1 MTSSIKTSI
10 KTRQFLRLALLA
22 GSVAGALAVSP
33 AFAQAP
39 PPAWQGVYEGT
50 IGKARIV
57 LALNPLSTRYFYLG
71 KANDLGLM
79 IPDDGSLSRLQETL
93 APDVSDDDIKTKPKL
108 VTGVWSLSYDKGA
121 LSGTWKDPSGKNEQ
135 PIALTRLS
143 TGDEGT
149 YAVTMTLDNPGVYA
163 AHWLRAAPA
172 LVASDKETTI
182 GPLTLKNMRDP
193 SFGGEVPRLV
203 KAPEGVRI
211 DAVNVG
217 LERLQRYL
225 RATDRECFQGS
236 RTFRART
243 SDDPV
248 SAPDK
253 KSDDDEE
260 NATILNATYAT
271 NRLLVLEE
279 SHMTFC
285 GGAHPNMSIA
295 MYTFDLSD
303 GALVTG
309 AGGEADAFDDLGA
322 KGLGRALDLGTASKR
337 AKFDAFWK
345 GAMRVGI
352 TADRKATKAAE
363 KADPKKAA
371 AKKDDDDD
379 GDCGKEI
386 ENQLKQRPL
395 TIHAYPTEK
404 GLAVRVAGFPHVI
417 QICEVSD
424 PINPVVLPYTALKPF
439 LKAGQ
444 RLLPAGN

>member
-1 MTSSIKTSI
+1 
-10 KTRQFLRLALLA
+10 
-22 GSVAGALAVSP
+22 
-33 AFAQAP
+33 
-39 PPAWQGVYEGT
+39 
-50 IGKARIV
+50 
-57 LALNPLSTRYFYLG
+57 LST
-71 KANDLGLM
+71 
-79 IPDDGSLSRLQETL
+79 
-93 APDVSDDDIKTKPKL
+93 V
-108 VTGVWSLSYDKGA
+108 
-121 LSGTWKDPSGKNEQ
+121 
-135 PIALTRLS
+135 
-143 TGDEGT
+143 DEGT
-149 YAVTMTLDNPGVYA
+149 YAVTMTLNNPGVYA
-163 AHWLRAAPA
+163 THWLRAAPA

-203 KAPEGVRI
+203 KAPEGIRI
-211 DAVNVG
+211 DAVNAG

-225 RATDRECFQGS
+225 RVIDRECFQGS

-248 SAPDK
+248 SSLDK
-253 KSDDDEE
+253 KSDDDED
-260 NATILNATYAT
+260 NATTLNATYAT

-309 AGGEADAFDDLGA
+309 AGGEADAFDDLGP

-352 TADRKATKAAE
+352 AADRKATKAAE
-363 KADPKKAA
+363 KADPKKADPKKAA

-386 ENQLKQRPL
+386 ENQLKQKPL

-417 QICEVSD
+417 QVCEVSD
-424 PINPVVLPYTALKPF
+424 PINPVVLPYAALKPF

-444 RLLPAGN
+444 TLLP

>member
-1 MTSSIKTSI
+1 MSMTSPAKPSPAKP
-10 KTRQFLRLALLA
+10 RHLLHLALLA
-22 GSVAGALAVSP
+22 CSVAGALAASP

-50 IGKARIV
+50 IGKAHVV
-57 LALNPLSTRYFYLG
+57 LALTPISTRYFYLG

-79 IPDDGSLSRLQETL
+79 IPDDGNLSKLQETL
-93 APDVSDDDIKTKPKL
+93 APDMSDDDIKKEPKL

-121 LSGTWKDPSGKNEQ
+121 LSGTWKDPGGKNEQ
-135 PIALTRLS
+135 PIALKRLS

-149 YAVTMTLDNPGVYA
+149 YAVTMTLDNPGVYT

-211 DAVNVG
+211 DAVNAG

-248 SAPDK
+248 SALDK
-253 KSDDDEE
+253 KSDDDDD
-260 NATILNATYAT
+260 NATILKATFAT
-271 NRLLVLEE
+271 DHLLTLEE

-285 GGAHPNMSIA
+285 GGAHPNMNIG

-309 AGGEADAFDDLGA
+309 ARGGDDEFDDLGP

-337 AKFDAFWK
+337 AKFDSFWK

-352 TADRKATKAAE
+352 AADRAATKAAE
-363 KADPKKAA
+363 KG
-371 AKKDDDDD
+371 KKDKKEDGDD
-379 GDCGKEI
+379 GDCSRLTEAKLKE
-386 ENQLKQRPL
+386 KPL
-395 TIHAYPTEK
+395 TIHAYPTSK
-404 GLAVRVAGFPHVI
+404 GLAVRVADFPHYAEV
-417 QICEVSD
+417 CEVTD
-424 PINPVVLPYTALKPF
+424 PINPVVLPYAALKPF
-439 LKAGQ
+439 LKPGQ
-444 RLLPAGN
+444 TLLPTGK